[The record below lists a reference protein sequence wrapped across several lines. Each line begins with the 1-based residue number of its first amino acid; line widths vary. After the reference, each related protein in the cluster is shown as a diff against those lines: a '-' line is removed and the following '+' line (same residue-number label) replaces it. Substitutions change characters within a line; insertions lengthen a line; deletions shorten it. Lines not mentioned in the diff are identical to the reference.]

1 MVLALL
7 SRPLS
12 RRIKR
17 DQCSC
22 CSYVA
27 TVSTLQGRTRSY
39 FTEPGQQA

>member
-1 MVLALL
+1 MLALL

-12 RRIKR
+12 RKIKQ
-17 DQCSC
+17 DQRSC

-39 FTEPGQQA
+39 FTVPGQLA